1 MPTKTHGPLQE
12 DYSRAIRAAKKAG
25 APAVRVTIGP
35 ATIEIPLQGDYLK
48 MLAPGQPP
56 APNTPLEKIKANW

>member
-35 ATIEIPLQGDYLK
+35 AVIEIPLTDAYLK